1 MLNGGPL
8 SSSGQPSEK
17 ARSGQ
22 VMNNAQPTTKLYDL
36 ESTTMGMSEQI
47 SVVLPP
53 GYDSSESLPLLI
65 RLHGGGEDRAEL
77 QRTRQID

>member
-1 MLNGGPL
+1 
-8 SSSGQPSEK
+8 
-17 ARSGQ
+17 
-22 VMNNAQPTTKLYDL
+22 MNNAQPTTKLYDL

-77 QRTRQID
+77 DEVVPEGPQPLLQQADRPAG